1 MAATMK
7 MINLYHKPC
16 RNSGMGFLAPDI
28 EHSMNVFHKYQC
40 INCGKD
46 NITSNDD
53 DVIEEKVNI
62 GDVPLI
68 SIKNKKTGQ
77 DLLVDGEFLVV
88 FETEDQAK
96 VFAEEMNCLSDCE
109 YVKNKY
115 IYGEKT
121 NGYYLTEGDNEDGKS
136 EEKK

>member
-1 MAATMK
+1 MK
-7 MINLYHKPC
+7 MFNFYHKPC
-16 RNSGMGFLAPDI
+16 RNSGMGFLAPDT
-28 EHSMNVFHKYQC
+28 EHSMDVFHKYQC
-40 INCGKD
+40 LNCGKD
-46 NITSNDD
+46 SITFTDD
-53 DVIEEKVNI
+53 DVIAEKVNP

-68 SIKNKKTGQ
+68 SIKNKVTGQ
-77 DLLVDGEFLVV
+77 DLLVDGNFLVV
-88 FETEDQAK
+88 FETEDQAR

-121 NGYYLTEGDNEDGKS
+121 NGYYLTEGKKEDGKS